1 MDQRGGRPRRK
12 RIAAQTIREL
22 CRLKRELYADFSI
35 RHFYEHLTE
44 KHGIAVSYTFTRV
57 VLQEAG
63 IIEKEP
69 GRGQYRRRRERR
81 PMVGMLIHLDGSTHQ
96 WIAGLPA
103 QDLIVAL
110 DDADGRILYAEF
122 FAQEGTLATFHWVI

>member
-1 MDQRGGRPRRK
+1 
-12 RIAAQTIREL
+12 
-22 CRLKRELYADFSI
+22 
-35 RHFYEHLTE
+35 
-44 KHGIAVSYTFTRV
+44 
-57 VLQEAG
+57 
-63 IIEKEP
+63 
-69 GRGQYRRRRERR
+69 
-81 PMVGMLIHLDGSTHQ
+81 MVGMLIHLDGSTHQ